1 MTQYARDGL
10 TFDLHR
16 AGPSGGEPVVLLH
29 GFPQDASC
37 WDGVAARLHEHGYR
51 TLAPDLRGYSP
62 GARPRGRRAYRMGEC
77 VLDVVALLD
86 DQRIE
91 RAHVVGH
98 DWGSAL
104 AWAVAGLHPD
114 RVRSLSAISVPHP
127 SAFLAAMPRG
137 QALRSWYMLA
147 AQLPVLP
154 ELRLRSRLRADLI
167 GSGLPAPYADRY
179 ADRMREPGAATAA
192 LNWYRALPWSAP
204 VPPCP
209 VPTTFLWGRR
219 DRFIGR
225 SAALATG
232 RWVSGPYQFVE
243 LDGGHW
249 LPETHAELVAEYVR
263 ERIGSTVG

>member
-1 MTQYARDGL
+1 VTQYARDGL

-154 ELRLRSRLRADLI
+154 ELRLRSRLRADLVA
-167 GSGLPAPYADRY
+167 SGLPAGDADRY
-179 ADRMREPGAATAA
+179 AARMGEPGAATAA
-192 LNWYRALPWSAP
+192 LNWYRALPWSTPLPA
-204 VPPCP
+204 CP
-209 VPTTFLWGRR
+209 VPTTYLWGRR
-219 DRFIGR
+219 DRFLGR
-225 SAALATG
+225 AGALGTG
-232 RWVSGPYQFVE
+232 RWVTGPYQFVE

-249 LPETHAELVAEYVR
+249 LPQTHPDPVAEYVR
-263 ERIGSTVG
+263 ERIRSAS